1 MEFIVIFLS
10 LAVNLVLGG
19 LFRPYT
25 KWVNDIVCSIS
36 NSMAKKP
43 YKKAK
48 RIGGA
53 VVWIGLALI
62 WVVVELVYSTLVEH
76 SSAYGYAIYA
86 FVVFFCISAGQTV
99 HLLVK
104 MSNNTENTVFF
115 GELCERLQVD
125 ISKVDPQSQKRVIN
139 SAIAKIFAERII
151 APLVL
156 IFYVG
161 PGATLAYSFVNAI
174 ASADSSFVMKTH
186 GFADVAVKLNNAVTM
201 PAYWLSAVILK
212 IANWVQGIK
221 IDTKGIKSRG
231 SAERRFLA
239 VDKQNNPTKRYF
251 KIISLYIIITT
262 AVTFFALLSC
272 YIFVEAVFAGLGL
285 DEYLDYWNKNTTE

>member
-10 LAVNLVLGG
+10 LMVNLVLGG

-25 KWVNDIVCSIS
+25 KWVNDIICSIS
-36 NSMAKKP
+36 NSTAKKP
-43 YKKAK
+43 YKKVK
-48 RIGGA
+48 RFGGA

-86 FVVFFCISAGQTV
+86 FVVFFCIGVGQTV
-99 HLLVK
+99 HLLIK
-104 MSNNTENTVFF
+104 MSKNTENTVFF
-115 GELCERLQVD
+115 GELCERLQID

-139 SAIAKIFAERII
+139 SAIAKIFAEKII

-161 PGATLAYSFVNAI
+161 PGATLAYSFVNVI
-174 ASADSSFVMKTH
+174 ASADSSPNMKTH
-186 GFADVAVKLNNAVTM
+186 GFADVAVKLNGVVTK
-201 PAYWLSAVILK
+201 PVYWLSSVILK
-212 IANWVQGIK
+212 IANWVHGIK
-221 IDTKGIKSRG
+221 VDAKGIKSRG
-231 SAERRFLA
+231 CAERRFLA
-239 VDKQNNPTKRYF
+239 VDKQHLYTKRYF
-251 KIISLYIIITT
+251 KIASLYIIIMTV
-262 AVTFFALLSC
+262 VTFFALLSC